1 MKLILSMKGEYNIVI
16 RRREAREQALFYL
29 YQSDLLDVDVDELI
43 QMDLKNKKNID
54 QFTLKLV
61 KGVKN
66 NFKNL
71 NEIIN
76 LHSSNWQIDRMS
88 ILDRNMLRI
97 ALYEMMFEPEIPLKV
112 TINEAVEIS
121 KKYGT
126 NESGKFV
133 NGVLGK
139 VVEYEKIKNKK

>member
-1 MKLILSMKGEYNIVI
+1 MLK
-16 RRREAREQALFYL
+16 RREAREKALFCL
-29 YQSDLLDVDVDELI
+29 YQSDLLDIDVDELI

-66 NFKNL
+66 NFENL

-97 ALYEMMFEPEIPLKV
+97 ALYEIMFEQEIPLKV

-133 NGVLGK
+133 NGILGK
-139 VVEYEKIKNKK
+139 VVEEMKIDKKEKI

>member
-1 MKLILSMKGEYNIVI
+1 MLK
-16 RRREAREQALFYL
+16 RREAREKALFYL
-29 YQSDLLDVDVDELI
+29 YQSDLLDIDVDELI
-43 QMDLKNKKNID
+43 KMDLKNKKNID

-66 NFKNL
+66 NFENL

-97 ALYEMMFEPEIPLKV
+97 ALYEIMFEQEIPLKV
-112 TINEAVEIS
+112 TINEAIEIS

-126 NESGKFV
+126 NGSGKFV
-133 NGVLGK
+133 NGILGK
-139 VVEYEKIKNKK
+139 VVEEMKIDKKEKI

>member
-1 MKLILSMKGEYNIVI
+1 MLK
-16 RRREAREQALFYL
+16 RREAREKALFYL
-29 YQSDLLDVDVDELI
+29 YQSDLLDIDVDEFI
-43 QMDLKNKKNID
+43 KMDLKNKKNID

-66 NFKNL
+66 NFENL

-97 ALYEMMFEPEIPLKV
+97 ALYEIMFEQEIPLKV
-112 TINEAVEIS
+112 TINEAIEIS

-133 NGVLGK
+133 NGILGK
-139 VVEYEKIKNKK
+139 VVEEMKIDKKEKI

>member
-1 MKLILSMKGEYNIVI
+1 MVK
-16 RRREAREQALFYL
+16 RREAREKALFYL
-29 YQSDLLDVDVDELI
+29 YRSDLLDVDVDELV
-43 QMDLKNKKNID
+43 QMNLKNESNID

-66 NFKNL
+66 NFENL

-76 LHSSNWQIDRMS
+76 SYSSNWQIDRMS

-112 TINEAVEIS
+112 TINEAIEIS

-126 NESGKFV
+126 DESGKFI
-133 NGVLGK
+133 NGILGK
-139 VVEYEKIKNKK
+139 VVEYEKIEKIK

>member
-1 MKLILSMKGEYNIVI
+1 MLK
-16 RRREAREQALFYL
+16 RREAREKALFYL
-29 YQSDLLDVDVDELI
+29 YQSDLLDIDIDELI

-66 NFKNL
+66 NFENL

-76 LHSSNWQIDRMS
+76 LHSSNWQIDRMP

-97 ALYEMMFEPEIPLKV
+97 ALYEIMFEQEIPLKV
-112 TINEAVEIS
+112 TINEAIEIS

-133 NGVLGK
+133 NGILGK
-139 VVEYEKIKNKK
+139 VVEEMKIDKKEKI

>member
-1 MKLILSMKGEYNIVI
+1 MLK
-16 RRREAREQALFYL
+16 RREAREKALFYL

-66 NFKNL
+66 NFENL

-97 ALYEMMFEPEIPLKV
+97 ALYEMMFEQEIPLKV

-133 NGVLGK
+133 NGILGK
-139 VVEYEKIKNKK
+139 VVEEMKIDKKEKI

>member
-1 MKLILSMKGEYNIVI
+1 MLK
-16 RRREAREQALFYL
+16 RREAREKALFCL
-29 YQSDLLDVDVDELI
+29 YQSDLLDIDIDELI

-66 NFKNL
+66 NFENL

-97 ALYEMMFEPEIPLKV
+97 ALYEIMFEQEIPLKV
-112 TINEAVEIS
+112 TINEAIEIS

-133 NGVLGK
+133 NGILGK
-139 VVEYEKIKNKK
+139 VVEEMKIDKKEKI

>member
-1 MKLILSMKGEYNIVI
+1 MKGEYNIMI

-54 QFTLKLV
+54 QFTSKLV

>member
-1 MKLILSMKGEYNIVI
+1 MLK
-16 RRREAREQALFYL
+16 RREAREKALFYL
-29 YQSDLLDVDVDELI
+29 YQSDLLDIDIDELI

-66 NFKNL
+66 NFENL

-97 ALYEMMFEPEIPLKV
+97 ALYEMMFEQEIPLKV

-133 NGVLGK
+133 NGILGK
-139 VVEYEKIKNKK
+139 VVEEMKIDKKEKI

>member
-1 MKLILSMKGEYNIVI
+1 MLK
-16 RRREAREQALFYL
+16 RREAREKALFYL
-29 YQSDLLDVDVDELI
+29 YQSDLLDIDVDELI
-43 QMDLKNKKNID
+43 KMDLKNKKNID

-66 NFKNL
+66 NFENL

-97 ALYEMMFEPEIPLKV
+97 ALYGIMFEQEIPLKV
-112 TINEAVEIS
+112 TINEAIEIS

-133 NGVLGK
+133 NGILGK
-139 VVEYEKIKNKK
+139 VVEEMKIDKKEKI

>member
-1 MKLILSMKGEYNIVI
+1 MLK
-16 RRREAREQALFYL
+16 RREAREKALFYL
-29 YQSDLLDVDVDELI
+29 YQSDLLDIDIDELI

-66 NFKNL
+66 NFENL

-97 ALYEMMFEPEIPLKV
+97 ALYEIMFEQEIPLKV
-112 TINEAVEIS
+112 TINEAIEIS

-133 NGVLGK
+133 NGILGK
-139 VVEYEKIKNKK
+139 VVEEMKIDKKEKI

>member
-1 MKLILSMKGEYNIVI
+1 MKGEYNIMI

>member
-1 MKLILSMKGEYNIVI
+1 MLK
-16 RRREAREQALFYL
+16 RREAREKALFCL
-29 YQSDLLDVDVDELI
+29 YQSDLLDIDVDELI
-43 QMDLKNKKNID
+43 KMDLKNKKNID

-66 NFKNL
+66 NFENL

-97 ALYEMMFEPEIPLKV
+97 ALYEIMFEQEIPLKV
-112 TINEAVEIS
+112 TINEAIEIS

-133 NGVLGK
+133 NGILGK
-139 VVEYEKIKNKK
+139 VVEEMKIDKKEKI

>member
-1 MKLILSMKGEYNIVI
+1 MI

>member
-1 MKLILSMKGEYNIVI
+1 MLK
-16 RRREAREQALFYL
+16 RREAREKALFYL
-29 YQSDLLDVDVDELI
+29 YQSDLLDIDIDELI
-43 QMDLKNKKNID
+43 KMDLKNKKNID

-66 NFKNL
+66 NFENL

-97 ALYEMMFEPEIPLKV
+97 ALYEIMFEQEIPLKV
-112 TINEAVEIS
+112 TINEAIEIS

-133 NGVLGK
+133 NGILGK
-139 VVEYEKIKNKK
+139 VVEEMKIDKKEKI

>member
-1 MKLILSMKGEYNIVI
+1 MLK
-16 RRREAREQALFYL
+16 RREAREKALFYL
-29 YQSDLLDVDVDELI
+29 YQSDLLDIDVDELI
-43 QMDLKNKKNID
+43 KMDLKNKKNID

-66 NFKNL
+66 NFENL

-97 ALYEMMFEPEIPLKV
+97 ALYEIMFEQEIPLKV
-112 TINEAVEIS
+112 TINEAIEIS

-133 NGVLGK
+133 NGILGK
-139 VVEYEKIKNKK
+139 VVEEMKIDKKEKI